1 MLTINDKIIIEAD
14 DLHFEAMRASGPG
27 GQHVNKVSTAV
38 RLSFDVMNTEYFD
51 KYQKH
56 RIHSKLHKR
65 ISKEGV
71 ISVVCQSERS
81 QIANKQ
87 IALDRLRE
95 LLLDAIRRPKY
106 RKPTKVSKAQKEKRF
121 QAKQHHKKK
130 KQTRKKINPRKID
143 RH

>member
-1 MLTINDKIIIEAD
+1 MLQINSKIVIDSD
-14 DLHFEAMRASGPG
+14 DLIFDAMRSSGPG
-27 GQHVNKVSTAV
+27 GQHVNKVNTAV
-38 RLSFDVMNTEYFD
+38 RLSFDVMNTDYFD

-87 IALDRLRE
+87 IALERLRE
-95 LLLDAIRRPKY
+95 LLLDAIRRPKF
-106 RKPTKVSKAQKEKRF
+106 RKPTQVSKTQKKKRLE
-121 QAKQHHKKK
+121 AKQQQKQK
-130 KQTRKKINPRKID
+130 KQRRKKINPRRLD
-143 RH
+143 Y